1 MIELG
6 PLTRGA
12 LPIAQG
18 AHEATLHC
26 GQIALFASTHS
37 GKACAVPYT
46 DPSFD
51 WLVRRHAEHLVGV
64 YRDDVSDEHTSDVQ
78 RRAELLREIT
88 DDLAEHL
95 KQSRW
100 WLLARVQKRRRAA

>member
-1 MIELG
+1 MIILG
-6 PLTRGA
+6 PLSSGA
-12 LPIAQG
+12 LPLAKAARDAALQ
-18 AHEATLHC
+18 C
-26 GQIALFASTHS
+26 GQIALFASTQS
-37 GKACAVPYT
+37 GQACAVPYT

-64 YRDDVSDEHTSDVQ
+64 YRDDVSDEHTSDVL

>member
-6 PLTRGA
+6 PLSSGA
-12 LPIAQG
+12 APIAKAARDAAIQ
-18 AHEATLHC
+18 C
-26 GQIALFASTHS
+26 GQIALFASLDS

-51 WLVRRHAEHLVGV
+51 WLVRRHAAHLVGV
-64 YRDDVSDEHTSDVQ
+64 YRDDVHDEHTSDVM
-78 RRAELLREIT
+78 RRAALLREIT
-88 DDLAEHL
+88 DDLVEHL